1 MVQGLKSLASKLHP
15 QLPLSPK
22 ESQRLL
28 TALTSSFRQHLDR
41 AYPQQLAT
49 QESRPRLEDGV
60 TSKIGTQHLH
70 GSSVDLADRHLA
82 SVLTNPLLTR
92 PDGTEKPR
100 LDYATAKIELYRNPG
115 KDPISLLEEYHE
127 KGAATIAI
135 AVLCLETSKQS
146 LNNMP
151 SDKRHKAVV
160 ETLAGKRTLLW
171 LWNSKL
177 HDTDA
182 FVDDPRLSELMVP
195 AVIEEGFEEILW
207 EWLQMDIKLGSQ
219 NRPKPAVDVPY
230 RDRTDHYG
238 YRWKGRLL
246 HSIITAH
253 LARGPNYSANSA
265 LDAYF
270 RACDIR
276 LADPHRNNASTTI
289 PLAQANIALF
299 KALVSRRNKSGKSW
313 QQRLLNTDVARY
325 DRFIDT
331 LDLSGRKSFFS
342 TWRRAILWMEHP
354 SRPDPVPMLEAFE
367 RMFVLDPPQ
376 SVQGVLKL
384 FFEAPKGNEKI
395 FAYKIMVDTAVRL
408 QECGLTTKA
417 DWVNAHIIRLF
428 PDNAPYNKKDL
439 GLAKQ
444 RILETKVQSSAT
456 ESAAP
461 EPVPFPSFC

>member
-82 SVLTNPLLTR
+82 SVLTNPLLTK
-92 PDGTEKPR
+92 PDGMQKPK

-276 LADPHRNNASTTI
+276 QSGPQRNNGSTTI

-299 KALVSRRNKSGKSW
+299 RAFVYLGSKSGKSW

-325 DRFIDT
+325 DRFIDS
-331 LDLSGRKSFFS
+331 LVLSTGGFNS
-342 TWRRAILWMEHP
+342 TWRRAMLWLDHP
-354 SRPDPVPMLEAFE
+354 TRPNAVPMLEVFE
-367 RMFVLDPPQ
+367 KMFVPNPPQ
-376 SVQGVLKL
+376 SVQSVLKY
-384 FFEAPKGNEKI
+384 FEAPKEEKREFI
-395 FAYKIMVDTAVRL
+395 YKSMVDTAARL
-408 QECGLTTKA
+408 QERGLTTKA
-417 DWVNAHIIRLF
+417 DWVNSHTLRLF
-428 PDNAPYNKKDL
+428 PDFARHHEKNW
-439 GLAKQ
+439 GQAKQ
-444 RILETKVQSSAT
+444 RVLKSKVQSSET
-456 ESAAP
+456 GSAAP